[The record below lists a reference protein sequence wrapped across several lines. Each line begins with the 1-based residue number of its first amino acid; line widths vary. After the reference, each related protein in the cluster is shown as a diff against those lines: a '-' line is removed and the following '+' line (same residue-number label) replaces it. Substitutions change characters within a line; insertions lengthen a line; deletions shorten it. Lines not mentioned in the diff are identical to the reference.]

1 MSPKPSVIAIDG
13 PVAAGKT
20 AVSALLA
27 VKMGYRFIDT
37 GVMYRA
43 ITWAVLRAGLD
54 PDDQDQ
60 VSNLARATRIEV
72 TGNNSDGGER
82 ITVDGEDVTSQLRTQ
97 QVESNVARVSKIKG
111 VRVAMVSLQRA
122 FAESGK
128 IVMAGRDIGTVVLPN
143 APLKIFIT
151 ASAKVRAQRRYL
163 ELTDSGQSPEF
174 QQVLNNLLDRDKLDT
189 ERATSPLRPD
199 KDAHILNTDDIQLDE
214 VVGHIISLAEAI

>member
-1 MSPKPSVIAIDG
+1 
-13 PVAAGKT
+13 
-20 AVSALLA
+20 
-27 VKMGYRFIDT
+27 MGYRFIDT

-43 ITWAVLRAGLD
+43 ITWAVLKAGLD
-54 PDDQDQ
+54 PDDQDH
-60 VSNLARATRIEV
+60 VANLARTTRIEV
-72 TGNNSDGGER
+72 TGNNSDGEER

-97 QVESNVARVSKIKG
+97 QVESTVARVSKIKG

-214 VVGHIISLAEAI
+214 VVDQIISLAEAI